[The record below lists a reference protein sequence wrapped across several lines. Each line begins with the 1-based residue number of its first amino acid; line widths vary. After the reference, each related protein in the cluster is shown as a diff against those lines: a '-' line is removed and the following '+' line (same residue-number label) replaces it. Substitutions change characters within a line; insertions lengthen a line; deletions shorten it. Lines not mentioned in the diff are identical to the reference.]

1 MSFEYLQS
9 QNISQDLSLSGAQLQ
24 SLTLLSMCNQD
35 LKEFLDEL
43 TLKNPMLEKNDDS
56 QKYEQD
62 FSDWYTTQ
70 TYRTFQEQKSDGTP
84 LIYADTFRELSYSS
98 DDSIRTMILEQ
109 LPADLLT
116 REKIRCVLYLIDN
129 LDSRGFLAFSPEEL
143 AAASEFSEETLSS
156 CIEAVRELEPAGIF
170 ASCTEESL
178 IFQLKRKKNIDPA
191 SERIIR
197 EHFPDLIAGRFG
209 KISRVCGISTKKI
222 QLLSEAL
229 SECSPFPL
237 ASFGPHRT
245 SYIIPDVVCRL
256 ENGRLTA
263 AVNDRWVDNYA
274 LSDYY
279 LRMML
284 QTEEKELRQY
294 LRKKYLQLKMI
305 RTNIEQRRSTLLR
318 ITETVLRV
326 QEDFFLSGSP
336 VRPMTMQQT
345 ADELDL
351 NVSTISRTV
360 NGKYLQ
366 YPGGTLA
373 LKDFFRTGVQKNI
386 FAPSCSESEITS
398 RIADKIA
405 AEDAEKPLSDADL
418 VRLLKEDGIDI
429 SRRTVAKYRQN
440 AGILSSYQ
448 RKIMAKT

>member
-1 MSFEYLQS
+1 M
-9 QNISQDLSLSGAQLQ
+9 
-24 SLTLLSMCNQD
+24 
-35 LKEFLDEL
+35 
-43 TLKNPMLEKNDDS
+43 
-56 QKYEQD
+56 
-62 FSDWYTTQ
+62 
-70 TYRTFQEQKSDGTP
+70 
-84 LIYADTFRELSYSS
+84 
-98 DDSIRTMILEQ
+98 
-109 LPADLLT
+109 
-116 REKIRCVLYLIDN
+116 
-129 LDSRGFLAFSPEEL
+129 
-143 AAASEFSEETLSS
+143 
-156 CIEAVRELEPAGIF
+156 
-170 ASCTEESL
+170 
-178 IFQLKRKKNIDPA
+178 
-191 SERIIR
+191 
-197 EHFPDLIAGRFG
+197 
-209 KISRVCGISTKKI
+209 
-222 QLLSEAL
+222 
-229 SECSPFPL
+229 
-237 ASFGPHRT
+237 
-245 SYIIPDVVCRL
+245 VCRL

-305 RTNIEQRRSTLLR
+305 RTNIEQRRRTLLQ

-373 LKDFFRTGVQKNI
+373 LKDFFRTGMQKNI

-398 RIADKIA
+398 RIADKIS